1 MNCPHEKENSDC
13 LEMNTFDAIVQVSP
27 TEANIF
33 SIDRDLNLGENRD
46 ASLGELPSES
56 TDDPDRILPYVK
68 RIDCASCGNEMEMT
82 NAEIEKMNVIFK
94 IFLVNLSDG
103 HYYQVSS
110 KKGYTLADRESYV
123 NSEKEAIK
131 LLNDNSWYEC
141 KYCHIFWFDQTVDPT
156 EHDCE
161 GKRTEDLKKFFNIK
175 NDDEILGKIEVLFG
189 DWQGWSCLVE
199 DCGAVIGCD
208 TGDMFDHLKTHTKD
222 ELEEV
227 LKR

>member
-13 LEMNTFDAIVQVSP
+13 LEMDTFDAIVQMTS

-56 TDDPDRILPYVK
+56 DADPDRNLPYVK
-68 RIDCASCGNEMEMT
+68 RIDCASCGEEMEMT
-82 NAEIEKMNVIFK
+82 QAEIEKMNK
-94 IFLVNLSDG
+94 IEVKKTKMKSFRFYLDIKAENREDAQSKLEESERYDTAFDNLECIELQGD
-103 HYYQVSS
+103 
-110 KKGYTLADRESYV
+110 
-123 NSEKEAIK
+123 AI
-131 LLNDNSWYEC
+131 
-141 KYCHIFWFDQTVDPT
+141 DQQTT
-156 EHDCE
+156 EE
-161 GKRTEDLKKFFNIK
+161 LKKFFNIT
-175 NDDEILGKIEVLFG
+175 NDDEILSKIEALFG

-199 DCGAVIGCD
+199 DCYETIGCD
-208 TGDMFDHLKTHTKD
+208 TGDMFDHLKIHTKE